1 MRSFRW
7 IIAISVI
14 FVAYVDMPMANG
26 QYPSYS
32 DAIKRMER
40 IEEDGG
46 SDISLNVLKIN
57 GSAVWTEDRD
67 GILKNIH
74 ILEISKGG
82 EAQILVIANLHARE
96 CVAAV
101 SALKLGEYL
110 SLYLKD
116 DESKKKVKE
125 EWGKDSRFAY
135 FRQFKEMKAE
145 NMLEVA
151 TIRIVPIAN
160 PDGYYYVRPETDGGQ
175 RWRKNR
181 RDNEND
187 PEPQSHGNSDNTQ
200 FTGVDLNRNF
210 PSLNSGEEAQQPDGT
225 WVVSRWKLSDLY
237 CGRPK
242 SGQWSLA
249 GPQELI
255 QEREVSGIVEIAK
268 QVNISCLI
276 DLHSYAGSVG
286 WVERPLLSHGLRPN
300 GGFTDQS
307 VFSFLGAKSAA
318 LIKDPGGQYYIPEI
332 TPYID
337 EGTITATTGDSLA
350 WIYEKK
356 NCLAFLIE
364 IGKSVQL
371 PSNPDKH
378 ADAILPGMLFMMFC
392 AVDNS
397 FSAKP
402 VLKFK
407 KPKQ

>member
-210 PSLNSGEEAQQPDGT
+210 CTKNFEDKT
-225 WVVSRWKLSDLY
+225 
-237 CGRPK
+237 
-242 SGQWSLA
+242 
-249 GPQELI
+249 
-255 QEREVSGIVEIAK
+255 
-268 QVNISCLI
+268 
-276 DLHSYAGSVG
+276 
-286 WVERPLLSHGLRPN
+286 
-300 GGFTDQS
+300 F
-307 VFSFLGAKSAA
+307 
-318 LIKDPGGQYYIPEI
+318 IK
-332 TPYID
+332 
-337 EGTITATTGDSLA
+337 
-350 WIYEKK
+350 
-356 NCLAFLIE
+356 N
-364 IGKSVQL
+364 
-371 PSNPDKH
+371 
-378 ADAILPGMLFMMFC
+378 
-392 AVDNS
+392 
-397 FSAKP
+397 
-402 VLKFK
+402 
-407 KPKQ
+407 